1 MGNFFTKEIICDECT
16 KQNIQPEY
24 FEKQVIC
31 KTEDRDPTIL
41 IGDVPIIVRIDKY
54 GKVLSDKPSKDII
67 GSYITKCTCSNNHV
81 LNHKKIFY
89 KS

>member
-31 KTEDRDPTIL
+31 KTEDRDP
-41 IGDVPIIVRIDKY
+41 
-54 GKVLSDKPSKDII
+54 VLGLYTFI
-67 GSYITKCTCSNNHV
+67 C
-81 LNHKKIFY
+81 
-89 KS
+89 KSI